1 MALIHTG
8 NKAHNLGE
16 SKMQNV
22 TVTTPTT
29 FSNIAA
35 LRVKAIEAETSN
47 YGARRAY
54 AAGLNDIADCAWFEL
69 EGNGGKL
76 PEAIAGE
83 KKAYYEGLKA
93 IGYSNPSNAWKMVKQ
108 YAKAD
113 AVARALFGVVAEA
126 EPEAEGAGSK
136 ARPLDVR
143 LIEELTALFKACH
156 KADALSNKQR
166 GALDGITAA
175 LKAMGVD
182 INLINEG
189 K

>member
-1 MALIHTG
+1 MTAI
-8 NKAHNLGE
+8 
-16 SKMQNV
+16 NV
-22 TVTTPTT
+22 TQPTQ

-35 LRVKAIEAETSN
+35 LRIKAIEAETSN
-47 YGARRAY
+47 YGARRNY
-54 AAGLNDIADCAWFEL
+54 AAGLNDITDCAWFEL

-113 AVARALFGVVAEA
+113 AIARALFGVVAEA
-126 EPEAEGAGSK
+126 EAETDGAGSK
-136 ARPLDVR
+136 ARPLDLR
-143 LIEELTALFKACH
+143 LVEELTALYKACT
-156 KADALSNKQR
+156 KVDSLSNKQA
-166 GALDGITAA
+166 GAFEGIKEA

-182 INLINEG
+182 YKLINEG

>member
-1 MALIHTG
+1 MTI
-8 NKAHNLGE
+8 N
-16 SKMQNV
+16 
-22 TVTTPTT
+22 VTTPTT
-29 FSNIAA
+29 HSNIAA

-69 EGNGGKL
+69 EGKL

-83 KKAYYEGLKA
+83 KKAYYDGLKA

-113 AVARALFGVVAEA
+113 AIARAMFGVVADA
-126 EPEAEGAGSK
+126 EPETQGAGNK

-143 LIEELTALFKACH
+143 LIDDLVALYKQCAKQDSLSKKQEGAFK
-156 KADALSNKQR
+156 
-166 GALDGITAA
+166 GIKEA

-182 INLINEG
+182 IALINEG

>member
-1 MALIHTG
+1 MTAINIT
-8 NKAHNLGE
+8 
-16 SKMQNV
+16 Q
-22 TVTTPTT
+22 PTQ

-35 LRVKAIEAETSN
+35 LRVRAIEADVSA
-47 YGARRAY
+47 YGARKAY
-54 AAGLNDIADCAWFEL
+54 GAGINDIADCAWFDL

-126 EPEAEGAGSK
+126 EPETEAGSK
-136 ARPLDVR
+136 ARPLDLR
-143 LIEELTALFKACH
+143 LVEELTALYKACH
-156 KADALSNKQR
+156 KADSLSTKQS
-166 GALDGITAA
+166 GALDGIKAA

-182 INLINEG
+182 LSLINEG